1 MNKLVLA
8 VLGAVTGVLMHAGVA
23 GAQTS
28 PAAPSRLDEILSR
41 GTLRA
46 CTTGDYKPYSFHKGD
61 GQFEGIDI
69 DMTESLAKSLGVKA
83 EFVKTSWSNLMN
95 DFVAK

>member
-1 MNKLVLA
+1 MNKAALA
-8 VLGAVTGVLMHAGVA
+8 MLGALAGVLMHAGVA
-23 GAQTS
+23 SAQTA
-28 PAAPSRLDEILSR
+28 AAPSRLDEIVSR

-46 CTTGDYKPYSFHKGD
+46 CTTGDYKPYSFYKTD

-83 EFVKTSWSNLMN
+83 EFVI
-95 DFVAK
+95 